1 MLRDFSSA
9 AYELYAAI
17 ETLVQLVK
25 ALFAILYAFC
35 AEQED
40 IA

>member
-1 MLRDFSSA
+1 MLRDLGTA
-9 AYELYAAI
+9 VYELYAAF

-25 ALFAILYAFC
+25 TLFAIAYAFC